1 MRGGAVQSMAD
12 PPPDGGVN
20 VVAVKVLW
28 CNPRGPIR
36 FGVGGQLTADGLA
49 VETHV
54 DRDPDLAV
62 AGGDAVPGITEYPDQ
77 SGQLHRQSGVLP
89 AFPGCARGSGFLLLP
104 PPPRDTPPPHTR
116 PPHHIP
122 LP

>member
-12 PPPDGGVN
+12 PPADGGVN

-62 AGGDAVPGITEYPDQ
+62 AVGDAVPGIPESPDQ
-77 SGQLHRQSGVLP
+77 SGQLHRQSGFLP
-89 AFPGCARGSGFLLLP
+89 AFPGCARGSGFLLLQRSGRDSP
-104 PPPRDTPPPHTR
+104 QPRTR
-116 PPHHIP
+116 AA
-122 LP
+122 